1 MKRVRLTL
9 QEKLKVIDFV
19 NSGKKHAQA
28 TEKFNVSQS
37 SITQMMKDKGSIH
50 QALKENKKLRK
61 RKVLSYKG
69 KVSIINDMVHS
80 WHVQVEV
87 DAPTLNVTCN
97 FLQTKALAFRDQI
110 LEDHLATID
119 PELVESLKKFK
130 VSNGWL
136 QSYLKQRELP
146 ASADVGNTHQQILF
160 LLSSV

>member
-1 MKRVRLTL
+1 MV
-9 QEKLKVIDFV
+9 
-19 NSGKKHAQA
+19 
-28 TEKFNVSQS
+28 
-37 SITQMMKDKGSIH
+37 KDKGSIH
-50 QALKENKKLRK
+50 QALKENKRLRK
-61 RKVLSYKG
+61 RKVLSYEV

-87 DAPTLNVTCN
+87 DAPTLNVTCDV
-97 FLQTKALAFRDQI
+97 LQTKALAFRDQI
-110 LEDHLATID
+110 LEDHSATID

-130 VSNGWL
+130 ASNGWL